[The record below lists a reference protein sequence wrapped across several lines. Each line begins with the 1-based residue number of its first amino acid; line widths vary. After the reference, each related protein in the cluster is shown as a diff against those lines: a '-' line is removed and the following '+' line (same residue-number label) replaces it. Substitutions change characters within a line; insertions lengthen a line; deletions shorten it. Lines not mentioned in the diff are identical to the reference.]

1 MKRILVFISMLLCL
15 TAGNAQVK
23 CNQGDQ
29 DPPKQNDPENIPA
42 GDLTSHGQLSYD
54 PNEVIGPE
62 GYDSVRWVSINDVL
76 NYTILFEN
84 DPEFAT
90 AAAQKVDVRFDFQNK
105 AWMKGF
111 GIGGYS
117 FSNMSFPVA
126 KPSNAYQQRID
137 LKDSLG
143 YYVDLIGGLDVAKQ
157 QGFWTFTTIDP
168 ETGYAP
174 MQAERGLLPVNDST
188 HVGEGAV
195 TFQLKPYEGLKTGDT
210 ISIAANIVFDTNDT
224 IPTNRWTNK
233 IDAGM
238 PGSKLTAETHPTL
251 PNVYNLKFT
260 GKDDE
265 GGSGIRHLLL
275 YLANHNG
282 IYEEIDTVAVD
293 SVLAFPVEAGKQYKL
308 YSIAVDN
315 TGNREPAKM
324 EPDVILNFN
333 QAPTDIA
340 LSDTIFQDDLAIG
353 GFVGKLTS
361 IDSEEEKT
369 FTYALAEGDG
379 AIHNDM
385 FQITDDQLQIKQSF
399 KCAED
404 SCFKVRISTT
414 DDGGM
419 SFSKAFNLDL
429 KKVLIKPDVDT
440 LNVQIC
446 EGESCVFNDVEYKE
460 SGTYKFS
467 KENEYMC
474 DSLYVL
480 NLTVLPRQEIPLITT
495 ESTHTLVS
503 SAAKGNQWFKA
514 DGTPVEGATEQ
525 KFTPEEDGIYYVAVS
540 NGSCYSDPSQLYQVK
555 LSDYIDLQM
564 DLKTGWNWVSSN
576 LTEPAHQDA
585 KQFLQPIED
594 ITERFVGQVDELI
607 NDPVYGLTGGL
618 TTIVPTE
625 SYKLKVSENSN
636 HTWSG
641 NGSKPET
648 TMMTL
653 RKGWNWIGY
662 VPVSSNDLSAA
673 LVGITPS
680 ENDVIK
686 CLDDFATYS
695 GGKWVGTL
703 TQLKP
708 GVGYLYYAANATS
721 FTYPAI
727 RVFPVSTQTGAR
739 VMASSNSSPWSYD
752 AHRYPDNTTII
763 GQLYANGSLALEGA
777 YSVGAFCGNECRG
790 IGKYADGKLF
800 ITIHGTNA
808 SGENI
813 TFKAYENA
821 TGTEYNVNESIVF
834 NGQQEGT
841 FVMPYRLNV
850 NNDATDI
857 DGVETG
863 KFTVYPRPLHS
874 RLYINGETTD
884 IKTVQVLS
892 GDGAVNIRQVG
903 YTDGGIDVSGLL
915 PGVYVV
921 AITRDNGKVYYEK
934 VIKAQ
939 N

>member
-1 MKRILVFISMLLCL
+1 
-15 TAGNAQVK
+15 
-23 CNQGDQ
+23 
-29 DPPKQNDPENIPA
+29 
-42 GDLTSHGQLSYD
+42 
-54 PNEVIGPE
+54 
-62 GYDSVRWVSINDVL
+62 
-76 NYTILFEN
+76 
-84 DPEFAT
+84 
-90 AAAQKVDVRFDFQNK
+90 
-105 AWMKGF
+105 
-111 GIGGYS
+111 
-117 FSNMSFPVA
+117 
-126 KPSNAYQQRID
+126 
-137 LKDSLG
+137 
-143 YYVDLIGGLDVAKQ
+143 
-157 QGFWTFTTIDP
+157 
-168 ETGYAP
+168 
-174 MQAERGLLPVNDST
+174 
-188 HVGEGAV
+188 
-195 TFQLKPYEGLKTGDT
+195 
-210 ISIAANIVFDTNDT
+210 
-224 IPTNRWTNK
+224 
-233 IDAGM
+233 
-238 PGSKLTAETHPTL
+238 
-251 PNVYNLKFT
+251 
-260 GKDDE
+260 
-265 GGSGIRHLLL
+265 
-275 YLANHNG
+275 
-282 IYEEIDTVAVD
+282 
-293 SVLAFPVEAGKQYKL
+293 
-308 YSIAVDN
+308 
-315 TGNREPAKM
+315 M